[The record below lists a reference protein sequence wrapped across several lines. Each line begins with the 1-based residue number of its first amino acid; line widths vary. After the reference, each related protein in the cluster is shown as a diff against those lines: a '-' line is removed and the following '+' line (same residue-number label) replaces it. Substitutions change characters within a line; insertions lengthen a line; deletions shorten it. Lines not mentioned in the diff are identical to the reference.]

1 LEKAP
6 VSNTGKK
13 TGFYHIISTAK
24 AGAQI
29 HFSLVQFLEKAVKIG
44 GKHCCFYSLTH
55 LLVDCRVGLRFVR
68 LLSWTV
74 IVHLFESW

>member
-1 LEKAP
+1 VASLKALFKSTHSIEGQSIESGYLEKAP

-29 HFSLVQFLEKAVKIG
+29 HFSLVEFLEKAVKIG
-44 GKHCCFYSLTH
+44 GKHCCFY
-55 LLVDCRVGLRFVR
+55 
-68 LLSWTV
+68 
-74 IVHLFESW
+74 